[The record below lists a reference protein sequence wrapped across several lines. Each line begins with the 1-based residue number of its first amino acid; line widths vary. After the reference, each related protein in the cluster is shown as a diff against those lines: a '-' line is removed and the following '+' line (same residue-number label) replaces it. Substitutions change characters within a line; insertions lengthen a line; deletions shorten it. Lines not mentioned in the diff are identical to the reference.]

1 MFHVIKVQ
9 NARDQIRHFEVA
21 RETGRDG
28 CESALW
34 DCFGDKFATM
44 LKISPT
50 KKSHNALENPSRA
63 GLGRITSE
71 RVQGAPNARNS

>member
-1 MFHVIKVQ
+1 MVVKV
-9 NARDQIRHFEVA
+9 HCGTV
-21 RETGRDG
+21 
-28 CESALW
+28 L
-34 DCFGDKFATM
+34 GDKFATM